1 MFVIMKINI
10 LILSSDSKEP
20 KQVKINYTFT
30 IGYGMIDSKF
40 DKINYVVF
48 SSFSDPSCLKNLN
61 VDSWDSDLGSQL
73 EVIVVEGS
81 VSTPHPPKKKRI

>member
-48 SSFSDPSCLKNLN
+48 SSFSDPSCPKNFKTKFLHSR
-61 VDSWDSDLGSQL
+61 VKSLLTAFTCLPLYVGS
-73 EVIVVEGS
+73 
-81 VSTPHPPKKKRI
+81 

>member
-10 LILSSDSKEP
+10 LILSSDSKNRT
-20 KQVKINYTFT
+20 KLKL
-30 IGYGMIDSKF
+30 IGYRMIYSRL

-61 VDSWDSDLGSQL
+61 VDS
-73 EVIVVEGS
+73 
-81 VSTPHPPKKKRI
+81 